1 MITGYPMTLK
11 RYVNPHRAFIRW
23 NKLFYAATKRGAI
36 EVFIDEGVLGTVA
49 LYLFDGKDYWT
60 PKRAYDENAVMN
72 QFRSVTGREPKL
84 VEETNLYEELDEY
97 DFDADLWQEEIA
109 EAIEDN
115 YEEESIE
122 HWDNYGPKLPN
133 LL

>member
-1 MITGYPMTLK
+1 MTLK
-11 RYVNPHRAFIRW
+11 RYVNPHKSFIRW
-23 NKLFYAATKRGAI
+23 NKLFYTATKRGAI

-49 LYLFDGKDYWT
+49 LYLFDGKDY
-60 PKRAYDENAVMN
+60 AVMN
-72 QFRSVTGREPKL
+72 QFINVTGRKPKL

-109 EAIEDN
+109 DAIEDN
-115 YEEESIE
+115 YEEKSIE